1 MLTKRDRIKNK
12 SGIFINYRIEFTHE
26 GEDITRERYFNAQ
39 SEEHAREMLQEMLER
54 QNINAEILTVEAG

>member
-26 GEDITRERYFNAQ
+26 GEDISRERYFNAQ
-39 SEEHAREMLQEMLER
+39 SEEHAREMLNEMLER
-54 QNINAEILTVEAG
+54 QNITAEIHSVEEG

>member
-26 GEDITRERYFNAQ
+26 GDDITRERYFNAQ
-39 SEEHAREMLQEMLER
+39 SEEHAREMLNEMLER
-54 QNINAEILTVEAG
+54 QNITAEIHSVEEG